1 MRLTP
6 PTSIFQLT
14 LIGFLLAAL
23 PLSAALIHTFIRI
36 DRLSAQMQQAVR
48 DSTQAVEAGR
58 IIMAQVLNLERS
70 SGQYL
75 VLRDPA
81 LLQRYA
87 EQRQPL
93 IEAIARLE
101 TLDPDAT
108 LRSHLQQLRTHE
120 RQLRQGLLDPPTDSE
135 QALRLAEQND
145 LVRLARPIPFEV
157 TQMISSHSNRMT
169 AQVEQIQGLLLLQA
183 LALIPLA
190 LILAVVFSMLIS
202 QPLRRLGAAIRRL
215 GSGEFATAVA
225 VSGPQDIRELGEHL
239 DWLRQ
244 RLDELDAQKRR
255 FLHHV
260 SHELKTPL
268 TSLREGTELLRDE
281 VVGRLNPEQREVA
294 EILRDNSLQLQAQV
308 EALLDFNTALA
319 QEAPQ
324 RLEPV
329 ALHELLP
336 AIIDKHRLALRG
348 RGIET
353 KTTLQAVTLCAER
366 EQLRTLLDNLLSN
379 AIKYSPPGG
388 RVELRLWAAEGQA
401 CVEVH
406 DQGPGIEPDQQ
417 QRVFEPFYQGPQ
429 PARSHVKGTGLGLA
443 IAQRY
448 ARLHGGDILVE
459 DADTGARLRV
469 CLPLPND
476 DSACRGQADEPMP
489 TGPATPSPLGPTP
502 QTYAKGL

>member
-1 MRLTP
+1 MRLNP

-23 PLSAALIHTFIRI
+23 PLSAALVHTFVRI
-36 DRLSAQMQQAVR
+36 DRLSAQMQQAVS

-75 VLRDPA
+75 VLRDA
-81 LLQRYA
+81 AVLQRYE
-87 EQRQPL
+87 EQRQL
-93 IEAIARLE
+93 LAKATARLAALAPGD
-101 TLDPDAT
+101 TLLT
-108 LRSHLQQLRTHE
+108 RLRQLSEHELQLYHQLR
-120 RQLRQGLLDPPTDSE
+120 DPPAAGA
-135 QALRLAEQND
+135 QASRLPLQND
-145 LVRLARPIPFEV
+145 LVRQARPIPFEV
-157 TQMISSHSNRMT
+157 TQMISARSNRMT

-215 GSGEFATAVA
+215 GSGEFNTAVA

-244 RLDELDAQKRR
+244 RLGELDEQKRR

-308 EALLDFNTALA
+308 EALLNFNTALA
-319 QEAPQ
+319 QDTPQ
-324 RLEPV
+324 RLESIP
-329 ALHELLP
+329 LHKLLP
-336 AIIDKHRLALRG
+336 AIVDKHRLTLRG
-348 RGIET
+348 RGISVQPV
-353 KTTLQAVTLCAER
+353 LQAVSLCGER
-366 EQLRTLLDNLLSN
+366 EPLRTLLDNLLSN

-388 RVELRLWAAEGQA
+388 QVTLRLSVADGQA
-401 CVEVH
+401 CIDVI
-406 DQGPGIEPDQQ
+406 DQGPGIDPAL
-417 QRVFEPFYQGPQ
+417 RGRIFEPFYQGPQ
-429 PARSHVKGTGLGLA
+429 QSRSHVKGTGLGLA

-448 ARLHGGDILVE
+448 ARLHGGNITVIDNP
-459 DADTGARLRV
+459 AGAHLRA
-469 CLPLPND
+469 CLPLTAACEND
-476 DSACRGQADEPMP
+476 DEGRSNGQANED
-489 TGPATPSPLGPTP
+489 SDHHN
-502 QTYAKGL
+502 AKGRKQRA